1 MYSNEEK
8 EKKKSIYDLNTNLL
22 YKQIGAD
29 TTKSFDYVINHG
41 EELSKEDLLDNN
53 FKRLVLSDLT
63 HMSCGIYKYKIMLK
77 NLIIDVIPNTIKQ
90 SRSEEEKEKL
100 LKLIDFYKKELE
112 KHNLYEMYFDK
123 MIKLIK

>member
-29 TTKSFDYVINHG
+29 ITKSFDYVINHG
-41 EELSKEDLLDNN
+41 EDLSKEDLLDNN